1 MILEFK
7 YLQIDL
13 IGELQLP
20 LIMKLLNVL
29 ALAGL
34 ATACSHDHDDK
45 EWTKEE
51 LDELEQK
58 WGYEVCDR
66 YSVEKAP
73 SVSLSIVNY
82 RERSI
87 H

>member
-1 MILEFK
+1 MQVEF
-7 YLQIDL
+7 
-13 IGELQLP
+13 IGELRLQ

-34 ATACSHDHDDK
+34 ATACAHDHDDK

-66 YSVEKAP
+66 LLVEKAP
-73 SVSLSIVNY
+73 SVSPNTS
-82 RERSI
+82 
-87 H
+87 